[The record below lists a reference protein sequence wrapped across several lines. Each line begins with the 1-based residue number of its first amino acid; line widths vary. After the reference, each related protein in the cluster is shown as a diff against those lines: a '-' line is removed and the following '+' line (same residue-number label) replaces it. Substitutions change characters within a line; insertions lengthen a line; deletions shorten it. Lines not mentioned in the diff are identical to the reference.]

1 MQAWGSCSVFIV
13 CRVLLQSVSRVSH
26 SKPGGGRC
34 RRGDPA
40 VYLLFVVCMFQSVSR
55 VSHSKPGGGRCRR
68 GDRPRMSVV
77 LDHPDCLYTFF
88 PCCSLLVSH
97 YLHYR

>member
-40 VYLLFVVCMFQSVSR
+40 VYLLFVVFCYRVYLGYHTVSQ
-55 VSHSKPGGGRCRR
+55 
-68 GDRPRMSVV
+68 VV
-77 LDHPDCLYTFF
+77 AGAGVGILQCIYCLSCFVTE
-88 PCCSLLVSH
+88 CI
-97 YLHYR
+97 